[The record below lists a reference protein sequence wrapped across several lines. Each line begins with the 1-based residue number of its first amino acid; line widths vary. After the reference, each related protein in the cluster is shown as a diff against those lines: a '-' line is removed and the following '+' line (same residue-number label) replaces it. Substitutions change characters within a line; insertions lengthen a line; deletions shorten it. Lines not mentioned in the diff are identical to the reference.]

1 MNEPLFEWDGA
12 KDQRNQRTHGVSFR
26 EAATVF
32 RDEEALLE
40 FDSRHSSGEDRFVL
54 LGLSAS
60 MRLLVVCHCY
70 REKANTIRIFSARR
84 ATKKER
90 RQYEDRRS

>member
-1 MNEPLFEWDGA
+1 MNEPSFEWDET
-12 KDQRNQRTHGVSFR
+12 KDRRNQRVHGIAFR

-32 RDEEALLE
+32 RDEAALME
-40 FDSRHSSGEDRFVL
+40 FDSKHSSEEDRFVL

-70 REKANTIRIFSARR
+70 QERLNIIRIFSARR